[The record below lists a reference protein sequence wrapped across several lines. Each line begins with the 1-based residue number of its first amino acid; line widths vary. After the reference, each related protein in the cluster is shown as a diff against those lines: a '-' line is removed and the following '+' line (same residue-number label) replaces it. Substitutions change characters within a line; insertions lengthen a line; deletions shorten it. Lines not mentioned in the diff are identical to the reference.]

1 MTRSIAETHALFLCR
16 EALVTGINPGS
27 PALRAT
33 LRQLEKSDNSAIASA
48 ARGMREQS

>member
-16 EALVTGINPGS
+16 EALTTGIASNS
-27 PALRAT
+27 PTLRAA
-33 LRQLEKSDNSAIASA
+33 LRQLEKSDNSAIVNA